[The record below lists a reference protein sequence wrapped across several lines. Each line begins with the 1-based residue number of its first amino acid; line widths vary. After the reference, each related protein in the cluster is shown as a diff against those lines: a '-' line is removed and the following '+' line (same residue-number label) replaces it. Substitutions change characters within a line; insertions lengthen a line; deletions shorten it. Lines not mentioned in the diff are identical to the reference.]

1 MQWTYDFFKYTLAD
15 ESCLRK
21 TATPLA
27 LLPAPCRGAL
37 PGARVSG
44 RLHGAEACPRCTER
58 RRVSCGPDVEADK
71 AAL

>member
-27 LLPAPCRGAL
+27 LLPAVARCQGPACLGDYMALKPVRGAQNA
-37 PGARVSG
+37 GG
-44 RLHGAEACPRCTER
+44 
-58 RRVSCGPDVEADK
+58 
-71 AAL
+71 